1 MMAAEDEI
9 VYKQVSS
16 WDTDE
21 VASWIQGAFPAL
33 IQYIKF

>member
-1 MMAAEDEI
+1 MATEDEL

-21 VASWIQGAFPAL
+21 VASWIQGAFHGRAL
-33 IQYIKF
+33 SFDY